1 MKRRG
6 AGVWVVVAFLLT
18 LQCAAAEDNLPVYR
32 EIRHRL
38 VFDAPPFKV
47 FNARIAPGDR
57 SGFHA
62 HRDPTLYV
70 VISPAF
76 MRTREAGGEWTGPQA
91 ELAKVGAIEFR
102 DYGQIPQNHQVEN
115 VGETEFNMLGII
127 NESTGDTGKDP
138 AAEFDNAWFSA
149 RRHRL
154 DSSAV
159 VPEHTHK
166 YPVVIVQVSEGR
178 SDVVEHGWPV
188 APKTVLGNWSWHAAG
203 VAHTLRN
210 TGATEVEIV
219 EIELK
224 GQSMS
229 GANK

>member
-1 MKRRG
+1 MKRRSSH
-6 AGVWVVVAFLLT
+6 AWSAIVFLL
-18 LQCAAAEDNLPVYR
+18 LPGLAPAEDSLPVYR

-47 FNARIAPGDR
+47 FNPRIAPGDR
-57 SGFHA
+57 SGFHT
-62 HRDPTLYV
+62 HTDPTLYV

-76 MRTREAGGEWTGPQA
+76 MRAREAGGEWSGPQA

-102 DYGQIPQNHQVEN
+102 DYRQTPQNHQVEN

-127 NESTGDTGKDP
+127 NESAGDSAKNP

-149 RRHRL
+149 RRLRL
-154 DSSAV
+154 DPAAA
-159 VPEHTHK
+159 VPEHAHK

-178 SDVVEHGWPV
+178 SEVVEHGWPV
-188 APKTVLGNWSWHAAG
+188 APKTVLGGWSWHAPG

-210 TGATEVEIV
+210 DSDTEIELV

-224 GQSMS
+224 VPTEP
-229 GANK
+229 